1 MQTNQRSDGD
11 QWTITSS
18 VGRTALLVA
27 LGRAIES
34 RRADALIDDPF
45 AEALVVAAGEDDLAP
60 DAVAHRAQ
68 DDPTMSRSLEFL
80 ADMMAARTLRIDE
93 EIRAANAG
101 RCRQLVLLASGLDA
115 RAARIEWAPGT
126 TVFEVDQPA
135 VIGFKDEV
143 LDAVGAR
150 PSATRVSVACDL
162 RDDWLSALRGSGL
175 ADDVP
180 TFWLAEGLLPYLRP
194 ADQERLLS
202 TITSVAPSGS
212 VVMLDTTSGPITPAD
227 FDVDASG
234 FGVSVED
241 LFLDTGEFDAQAWL
255 ADNGWTASSE
265 SVVSVLGE
273 HGRGTGITSDAQYSA
288 MIGKVRIVTAH
299 RD

>member
-1 MQTNQRSDGD
+1 MRTNQRTDGD

-27 LGRAIES
+27 LGRALET
-34 RRADALIDDPF
+34 RRDDALIDDPF
-45 AEALVVAAGEDDLAP
+45 AESLVRAAGDADLTP
-60 DAVAHRAQ
+60 DAVAKRAQ
-68 DDPTMSRSLEFL
+68 DDPDMTRSLQFL
-80 ADMMAARTLRIDE
+80 TDMMAARTLRIDA
-93 EIRAANAG
+93 EITAANVD

-115 RAARIEWAPGT
+115 RAARIPWAPGT

-143 LDAVGAR
+143 FDEVGAR

-162 RDDWLSALRGSGL
+162 RDDWLAALHGAGL
-175 ADDVP
+175 TDDVP

-194 ADQERLLS
+194 ADQERLLA
-202 TITSVAPSGS
+202 TITAVAPAGS
-212 VVMLDTTSGPITPAD
+212 VLQFDTTSGPIDTTD

-234 FGVSVED
+234 FGVTVED

-255 ADNGWTASSE
+255 ADHGWEASSE
-265 SVVSVLGE
+265 PVVSVLGE
-273 HGRGTGITSDAQYSA
+273 NGRGTGITSDERYSA

-299 RD
+299 RR

>member
-1 MQTNQRSDGD
+1 MRTNQRSDGD

-27 LGRAIES
+27 LGRALET
-34 RRADALIDDPF
+34 RRDDALIDDPF
-45 AEALVVAAGEDDLAP
+45 AESLVLAAGDADLTP
-60 DAVAHRAQ
+60 DVVQERAQ
-68 DDPTMSRSLEFL
+68 DDPDLTRSLEFL
-80 ADMMAARTLRIDE
+80 TDMMAARTLRIDD
-93 EIRAANAG
+93 EIRAANTD

-115 RAARIEWAPGT
+115 RAARIPWAPGT

-143 LDAVGAR
+143 LDEVGAR

-162 RDDWLSALRGSGL
+162 RDDWLAALRGAGF

-202 TITSVAPSGS
+202 TITSVAPAGS
-212 VVMLDTTSGPITPAD
+212 VLQLDTTSGPIDPTD

-234 FGVSVED
+234 FGVTVED

-255 ADNGWTASSE
+255 DDHGWEASSE
-265 SVVSVLGE
+265 PVVSVLGE
-273 HGRGTGITSDAQYSA
+273 NGRGSGITSDERYSA
-288 MIGKVRIVTAH
+288 MIGKVRIVTA
-299 RD
+299 RRR